1 MTRIP
6 DNGDAFEGIDPHLLA
21 QLMTSLRSGVS
32 GAQQLASSYLGQFG
46 GFGLDTSRISRLLQ
60 DYGWAQGQQP
70 MLQRRYDLA
79 SNQPSGQW
87 VNGLATSGASYL
99 EFSTQAQAQAA
110 GAKAAKQLKDGNIT
124 YAQFYAELLQEYKND
139 PDWATGAIKTL
150 GPDYVGNLEQETA
163 N

>member
-1 MTRIP
+1 
-6 DNGDAFEGIDPHLLA
+6 
-21 QLMTSLRSGVS
+21 
-32 GAQQLASSYLGQFG
+32 
-46 GFGLDTSRISRLLQ
+46 
-60 DYGWAQGQQP
+60 
-70 MLQRRYDLA
+70 MLPRRYGLA

-150 GPDYVGNLEQETA
+150 GPDYVGILEHETA
-163 N
+163 TPDDPAGRQNME